1 MCSLFILGLGLQRWE
16 VKPVLFDCSQEGDEI
31 PADGGHDEDVDI
43 NDAEGDI
50 FGEYEDEDGNDDD
63 EIVEVVL
70 DLNPHRLEILD
81 NVSPLDKNS
90 KLIAAETPPI
100 PIPTPTESSLD
111 PDIVLLSDSWFSN
124 VSSVSSIPTNAP
136 KTVEF
141 YIDNSDSEM
150 IDMTMNHD
158 DDDNDAVDGGG
169 NNQKLV
175 KEDRQPKTFKD
186 DELGPIL

>member
-1 MCSLFILGLGLQRWE
+1 M
-16 VKPVLFDCSQEGDEI
+16 
-31 PADGGHDEDVDI
+31 
-43 NDAEGDI
+43 
-50 FGEYEDEDGNDDD
+50 
-63 EIVEVVL
+63 
-70 DLNPHRLEILD
+70 
-81 NVSPLDKNS
+81 
-90 KLIAAETPPI
+90 
-100 PIPTPTESSLD
+100 D

-158 DDDNDAVDGGG
+158 DDDNDDAVDGGG

-175 KEDRQPKTFKD
+175 KQDRQPKTFKD